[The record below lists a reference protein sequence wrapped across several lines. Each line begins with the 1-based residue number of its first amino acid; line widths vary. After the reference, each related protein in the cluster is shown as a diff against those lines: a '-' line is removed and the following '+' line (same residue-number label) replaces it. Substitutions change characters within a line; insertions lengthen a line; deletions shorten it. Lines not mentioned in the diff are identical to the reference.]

1 MIQFDYSLEVDM
13 GTEKRTYNPPKEIP
27 KELKNIFRIQGP
39 NSSGKS
45 TLMNIIAIASHGLT
59 KGKIPPSIRS
69 RMEELVKPGYKDLE
83 FEMTISDPVSKR
95 ALKSSK
101 KKGET
106 EVKVRESL
114 DGGNSFSI
122 IIADNFEKKYNLI
135 YDIPENP
142 VGRLNELTGEIKT
155 VQNLFVGKTS
165 EFQRYVE
172 KTSNE
177 IGNSMGPEEIKKLE
191 DDLKFE
197 EEALKKYNLEPEKAE
212 LASLKKLMVAYKL
225 KEYNDKAEEA
235 ERIFNNA
242 KKEIKNSDDSKA
254 EKEYSKKTKELSKK
268 VQSVSSSKFE
278 LVTEAN
284 KCNYPKFDE
293 LKNAMDGIGRDAN
306 AVIKR
311 GGIPQSCVDA
321 VSEVKNFAD
330 SISSSSK
337 GESLRAML
345 EVIRVLDQY
354 VDKNIELPEIGLLDE
369 FLQNFKK
376 KYKEMNSEY
385 DIKSLKMISQKA
397 KDIIGWVAEINQLV
411 PTIIPPPEDKT
422 ESFEKEQ
429 HLDDLES
436 QYKRANGN
444 RSDYVSKVSFE
455 MGISLVNLDDVINQC
470 YSILGDEYKEKS
482 FNEIK
487 DAHDSK
493 NNSIMRSESEKN
505 NISSRTERL
514 REKINKEKSK
524 QASPYIE
531 YKNEIKELQNQVSE
545 LMKSMNSANHKLEAV
560 ERKSYGSFQSDDPFF
575 KSVWSYLGKRL
586 KNIRHLDKEY
596 DVSEVDLIDGI
607 IITSDKTII
616 HLSDMGTGQSQLSYL
631 KGLLSA
637 DDNRMVI
644 ALFDE
649 VSTMTDSTLNVLFQ
663 EFEKLQ
669 KEGKLMV
676 GMTVSP
682 ADEIEVNSYGV

>member
-13 GTEKRTYNPPKEIP
+13 GTEKRIYCPPKEISN
-27 KELKNIFRIQGP
+27 ELKNIFRIQGP

-59 KGKIPPSIRS
+59 KGKIPPSVRS

-212 LASLKKLMVAYKL
+212 LASLKRLMVAYKL

-235 ERIFNNA
+235 ERIFSNA
-242 KKEIKNSDDSKA
+242 KKEIKNSDNSKV
-254 EKEYSKKTKELSKK
+254 EKEYSKKIKELSTN
-268 VQSVSSSKFE
+268 VHSVSSSKFD

-293 LKNAMDGIGRDAN
+293 LKNAMDKIGRDAN

-311 GGIPQSCVDA
+311 GGISQSCVDA

-337 GESLRAML
+337 GESLKAMS

-369 FLQNFKK
+369 FLQNFKR
-376 KYKEMNSEY
+376 KYEEMNSEY
-385 DIKSLKMISQKA
+385 DIKSLRTISQKA
-397 KDIIGWVAEINQLV
+397 QNIMHQIAEINKLV
-411 PTIIPPPEDKT
+411 PSIIPPSEDKT

-429 HLDDLES
+429 ELSWLEAQCS
-436 QYKRANGN
+436 RAKEN
-444 RSDYVSKVSFE
+444 RSDYVSKVSSE
-455 MGISLVNLDDVINQC
+455 MGINLVNFDDVIKQC
-470 YSILGDEYKEKS
+470 HSILGDEYKEKS

-487 DAHDSK
+487 DDYDIK
-493 NNSIMRSESEKN
+493 NNSIARFESEKKD
-505 NISSRTERL
+505 ISFRAEKL
-514 REKINKEKSK
+514 RDKINKEKSK
-524 QASPYIE
+524 QSSPYIG
-531 YKNEIKELQNQVSE
+531 YKNEIKELQNQVSG
-545 LMKSMNSANHKLEAV
+545 LMISLLSANRKLEAV
-560 ERKSYGSFQSDDPFF
+560 EKKSYGSFQRNDPFF

-586 KNIRHLDKEY
+586 RNVRHLDKEY

-637 DDNRMVI
+637 DDNRMII

-649 VSTMTDSTLNVLFQ
+649 VSTMTDSTLGVLFQ

-682 ADEIEVNSYGV
+682 ADKTEVSSYGV